1 MSAPGSVSLPALGT
15 TAVLWTSD
23 AEALSAATIELQREL
38 AASDETCSRFRAD
51 SELSRLNHSAGGTRV
66 TISPLLAEAVRVA
79 LRAAETTGGIVD
91 PTVGRSLRLL
101 GYDRTFTIV
110 RSRDSITMRVGYA
123 PAPGWRSVG
132 LDDETRPLRLE
143 PGTELDLGAT
153 AKALAADRAAQ
164 AAAMRTGCG
173 VLVSLGG
180 DIAVSG
186 RAPEEGWPVL
196 IADDHRARLA
206 GPGPVVAI
214 TSGGL
219 ATSSTEVRRW
229 RVGEVELHHIVD
241 PRTGTPV
248 ERVWRT
254 VTVAAASC
262 VDANTAST
270 AAIVLGCDA
279 PAWLEARRLPAR
291 LVEAGGRVVTVGAWP
306 TEVAA

>member
-1 MSAPGSVSLPALGT
+1 MSAPGSASLPALGT
-15 TAVLWTSD
+15 TAVVWTSD
-23 AEALSAATIELQREL
+23 AEALSDATIELQREL
-38 AASDETCSRFRAD
+38 AQIDETCSRFRAD
-51 SELSRLNHSAGGTRV
+51 SELTRVNRSAGTEV

-110 RSRDSITMRVGYA
+110 RSRDSVTMRVGYA
-123 PAPGWRSVG
+123 PAPGWRRVEF
-132 LDDETRPLRLE
+132 DDETRTLRLE
-143 PGTELDLGAT
+143 ADTELDLGAT

-164 AAAMRTGCG
+164 AAATRTGCG

-180 DIAVSG
+180 DIAVAG
-186 RAPEEGWPVL
+186 APPEGGWPVL
-196 IADDHRARLA
+196 IADDHRVRLD
-206 GPGPVVAI
+206 GPGPVVSIA
-214 TSGGL
+214 SGGL

-241 PRTGTPV
+241 PRTGMPV

-254 VTVAAASC
+254 AAVAAASC

-270 AAIVLGCDA
+270 AAVVLGRDA

-291 LVEAGGRVVTVGAWP
+291 LVEPGGRVVTVGAWP
-306 TEVAA
+306 AEVTA